1 MSSPNTFC
9 DIDQLTIV
17 LLKACCD
24 SLHGTITNTVR
35 MSWQAVS
42 TRNLVVICMRTLILN
57 NTISQILKV
66 IAIALVTSILDYSNP
81 LC

>member
-1 MSSPNTFC
+1 
-9 DIDQLTIV
+9 
-17 LLKACCD
+17 
-24 SLHGTITNTVR
+24 

-42 TRNLVVICMRTLILN
+42 TRNLVVIFMRTLILN